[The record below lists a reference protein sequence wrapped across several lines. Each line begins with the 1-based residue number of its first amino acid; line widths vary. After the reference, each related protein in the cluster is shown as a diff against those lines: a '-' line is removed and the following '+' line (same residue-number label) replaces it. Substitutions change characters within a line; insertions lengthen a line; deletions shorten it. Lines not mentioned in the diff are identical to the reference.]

1 MPLYIRDAEVNALAE
16 KAQKAIG
23 ARTKTDA
30 VRAALQRL
38 IEGEAAKS
46 GWRER
51 NAELLARARQ
61 LGSPDP
67 DFNLK
72 KFRDEMWGEGDD
84 A

>member
-38 IEGEAAKS
+38 IEGEAAKA

-51 NAELLARARQ
+51 NADLIAAVQ
-61 LGSPDP
+61 ALGTPDP
-67 DFNLK
+67 TFNLK
-72 KFRDEMWGEGDD
+72 QFRDEMWGDSHDD
-84 A
+84 